1 MPRKKKGQLKSG
13 SIRIQVY
20 VGKDD
25 SGKRQYKSFTAA
37 TRQEAEDLARAW
49 KMTADA
55 QPVRKNDPTVS
66 QALEQYIETCRC
78 AGASP
83 STLCVYA
90 VIRRKS
96 FPLLENIRMSAL
108 TLTDIQ
114 RQINDRTATV
124 SPKTLRNDIALLH
137 AACKYERP
145 DLIFTSLRI
154 PKRQAK
160 EMEIVE
166 DAQLRTLLD
175 ALTSDHDMYLAVLL
189 AAVMGLRR
197 SEICGLEWNDI
208 DFKAATMHIQRA
220 LVMAEDGSYVV
231 KSPKTAAGDRVLAVP
246 SSVLAE
252 LKARRTLTS
261 RVVTLSPNVITE
273 RFEHAA
279 TRLGIPGR
287 FHDLRHYH
295 ASTMIE
301 VGAPEKYICA
311 DMGHASFE
319 MVRRVYGHVK
329 SSQQVI
335 INAAMNDKASV
346 LLQHD
351 MQHDAE
357 KIK

>member
-1 MPRKKKGQLKSG
+1 MPRKKKGQLASG
-13 SIRIQVY
+13 SIRVQVY
-20 VGKDD
+20 VGKDS

-37 TRQEAEDLARAW
+37 TRQEAEELARVW

-55 QPVRKNDPTVS
+55 QLVQKNDPTVG
-66 QALEQYIETCRC
+66 QALDQYIETCRC

-83 STLCVYA
+83 STLRGYSA
-90 VIRRKS
+90 LRRNS

-108 TLTDIQ
+108 TLADIQ

-124 SPKTLRNDIALLH
+124 SPKTLRNEIALLH

-145 DLIFTSLRI
+145 DLAFTSLRI
-154 PKRQAK
+154 PKRQTK
-160 EMEIVE
+160 EMQIVE
-166 DAQLRTLLD
+166 DEQLRKLLD
-175 ALTSDHDMYLAVLL
+175 ALAPDHDMYLAVLL

-197 SEICGLEWNDI
+197 SEICGLEWSDI

-220 LVMAEDGSYVV
+220 LVMDAEGSYKV

-252 LKARRTLTS
+252 LKVRRTLTP
-261 RVVTLSPNVITE
+261 RVVALSPNAITE
-273 RFEHAA
+273 RFERAA
-279 TRLGIPGR
+279 SRLGIPGR

-335 INAAMNDKASV
+335 INAAMNDKASA